1 MRSAMRPLLSRCY
14 QEEEIERE
22 EKWRVFVPSERVCQV
37 KLRKRK
43 GRLFLHAHFMLNKI
57 VLFELE
63 LLYLKEMR
71 LVKGVYVQSI
81 KYFLQALLMQLLLY
95 IQLLRVAH
103 G

>member
-1 MRSAMRPLLSRCY
+1 
-14 QEEEIERE
+14 
-22 EKWRVFVPSERVCQV
+22 
-37 KLRKRK
+37 
-43 GRLFLHAHFMLNKI
+43 MLNKI